1 MYLVAQK
8 SPISSTQGN
17 FIFSRTEQV
26 ERLRLGRLFPAKP
39 ERLPPEAL
47 GKIISDHRAKQ
58 THELLLAVNPG
69 HLPEEI
75 FQLLKRG
82 NLAEDFERFC
92 KAVVFCS
99 YLSTTNCEWTNG
111 FVLESDP
118 VEGPTRNPYS
128 FSETEIQALSGNFL
142 EDPLET
148 IFVNAC
154 KSDGRLINNLGFFPV
169 FAFHIGYL
177 KAKSEMA
184 EKVTDPNSISYAL
197 KASFAAT
204 YALSS
209 VQVLFL
215 DLVAANEEAYRP
227 YSGQFQ
233 KLVTFHEK
241 QLANYLS
248 LVSPEDKT
256 VLELIQQQRTKN

>member
-1 MYLVAQK
+1 MYLVAK
-8 SPISSTQGN
+8 TSPISSTQGN
-17 FIFSRTEQV
+17 LVFSRTDLV

-39 ERLPPEAL
+39 ERLPPDAL
-47 GKIISDHRAKQ
+47 GKIINDHRAKQ
-58 THELLLAVNPG
+58 THELLLAINPD

-111 FVLESDP
+111 LIIENNP
-118 VEGPTRNPYS
+118 AEGPLRNPFS
-128 FSETEIQALSGNFL
+128 FSEAEIQALSGNFL
-142 EDPLET
+142 ENPLET

-154 KSDGRLINNLGFFPV
+154 KRDGRLINNLGLFPV

-177 KAKSEMA
+177 KAKSEME
-184 EKVTDPNSISYAL
+184 EKVTDTNSLSYAL

-215 DLVAANEEAYRP
+215 DLVAADEEAYRP
-227 YSGQFQ
+227 YFGQFQ
-233 KLVTFHEK
+233 KLVTSHEK

-256 VLELIQQQRTKN
+256 VLELIQR